1 MFFIRKLRFCQNTK
15 FRRLSGMVA
24 ADSVYHSWSDLDM
37 VYRPKSN
44 DFADG
49 RGIFVVGTATV
60 SECKKGHHD
69 HDEIIIMITRII
81 MIIIIVIIIDM
92 IIVNTVTIIVMIMTI
107 NHHHDD
113 HDDHGDQSS

>member
-1 MFFIRKLRFCQNTK
+1 
-15 FRRLSGMVA
+15 MVA

-81 MIIIIVIIIDM
+81 MIIIIIDM
-92 IIVNTVTIIVMIMTI
+92 IIMNTMTIIMMIAVI
-107 NHHHDD
+107 NHLDDHHDD
-113 HDDHGDQSS
+113 Q